1 MYKIKKFLIP
11 YKMPRKNTT
20 GLSKAEIAI
29 IKEAFDLYDTDHTGF
44 ADIADIKESLINL
57 GYEQKNPVLFDI
69 IAGMDTEENA
79 RKGGVSFFQFIE
91 EINDKLDDKETPE
104 GLRRIFDL
112 FSEGT
117 DIIKKENV
125 IEICG
130 QIAKEYDDPEL
141 HEALDRCA
149 KNATTLT
156 FDEFESIMTRKAYP

>member
-1 MYKIKKFLIP
+1 MSKK
-11 YKMPRKNTT
+11 KNSTS
-20 GLSKAEIAI
+20 LSKDEIAI
-29 IKEAFDLYDTDHTGF
+29 IKEAFDLYDVDHTGF
-44 ADIADIKESLINL
+44 ADISEIKESLVNL

-104 GLRRIFDL
+104 GLRRIFDM

-117 DIIKKENV
+117 DLIKKETV
-125 IEICG
+125 IEIC
-130 QIAKEYDDPEL
+130 KEIGKDYNDPEL
-141 HEALDRCA
+141 QEALAKCA

-156 FDEFESIMTRKAYP
+156 FDEFVTIMTKKAYP

>member
-1 MYKIKKFLIP
+1 
-11 YKMPRKNTT
+11 MPRKNTT
-20 GLSKAEIAI
+20 GLSKAEITV
-29 IKEAFDLYDTDHTGF
+29 IKEAFDLYDTNRTCL

-57 GYEQKNPVLFDI
+57 GDEQKNPVLFDI

-125 IEICG
+125 VDICE

-156 FDEFESIMTRKAYP
+156 FDEFEAIMTRKAYP

>member
-1 MYKIKKFLIP
+1 MKK
-11 YKMPRKNTT
+11 KNVT
-20 GLSKAEIAI
+20 GLSKAEIAV
-29 IKEAFDLYDTDHTGF
+29 IKEAFDLYDVNHTGF
-44 ADIADIKESLINL
+44 ADISDIKESLINL

-69 IAGMDTEENA
+69 IAGLDTEENA

-112 FSEGT
+112 FSDGT
-117 DIIKKENV
+117 DVIKKENV
-125 IEICG
+125 VDICS

-149 KNATTLT
+149 KNATNLT
-156 FDEFESIMTRKAYP
+156 FEEFESIMTNKAYP

>member
-1 MYKIKKFLIP
+1 MPKKS
-11 YKMPRKNTT
+11 TT
-20 GLSKAEIAI
+20 SLSKDEIAI
-29 IKEAFDLYDTDHTGF
+29 IKEAFDLYDVDHTGF
-44 ADIADIKESLINL
+44 ADISEIKESLINL

-104 GLRRIFDL
+104 GLRRIFDM

-117 DIIKKENV
+117 DLIKKETV
-125 IEICG
+125 IEIC
-130 QIAKEYDDPEL
+130 KEIGKDYNDPEL
-141 HEALDRCA
+141 QEALAKCA

-156 FDEFESIMTRKAYP
+156 FDEFVTIMTKKAYP

>member
-1 MYKIKKFLIP
+1 
-11 YKMPRKNTT
+11 
-20 GLSKAEIAI
+20 
-29 IKEAFDLYDTDHTGF
+29 
-44 ADIADIKESLINL
+44 
-57 GYEQKNPVLFDI
+57 
-69 IAGMDTEENA
+69 MDTEENA

-125 IEICG
+125 VDICG

-156 FDEFESIMTRKAYP
+156 FEEFENIMTKKAYP

>member
-1 MYKIKKFLIP
+1 
-11 YKMPRKNTT
+11 MPRKNNT

-29 IKEAFDLYDTDHTGF
+29 IKEAFDLYDVDHTGF
-44 ADIADIKESLINL
+44 ADIGDIKESLINL

-91 EINDKLDDKETPE
+91 EINDKLDDKETPD

-117 DIIKKENV
+117 DN
-125 IEICG
+125 
-130 QIAKEYDDPEL
+130 
-141 HEALDRCA
+141 
-149 KNATTLT
+149 
-156 FDEFESIMTRKAYP
+156 

>member
-1 MYKIKKFLIP
+1 
-11 YKMPRKNTT
+11 MPRKNTT
-20 GLSKAEIAI
+20 GLSKAEIAV

-44 ADIADIKESLINL
+44 ANIADIKESLINL

-79 RKGGVSFFQFIE
+79 RKGGISFFQFIE

-117 DIIKKENV
+117 DVIKKENV
-125 IEICG
+125 IEICE
-130 QIAKEYDDPEL
+130 QIGKEYDDPEL
-141 HEALDRCA
+141 HEALDKRD

>member
-1 MYKIKKFLIP
+1 
-11 YKMPRKNTT
+11 MPRKNTT
-20 GLSKAEIAI
+20 GLSKAEIAV
-29 IKEAFDLYDTDHTGF
+29 IKEAFDLYDTEHTGF
-44 ADIADIKESLINL
+44 ANIADIKESLVNL

-91 EINDKLDDKETPE
+91 EINDKLDDKETPD

-117 DIIKKENV
+117 DVIKKENV
-125 IEICG
+125 VEICE
-130 QIAKEYDDPEL
+130 QIGKEYDDPEL
-141 HEALDRCA
+141 HEALERCS

-156 FDEFESIMTRKAYP
+156 FEEFESIMTKKP

>member
-1 MYKIKKFLIP
+1 MK
-11 YKMPRKNTT
+11 RKNIT
-20 GLSKAEIAI
+20 GLSKSEIAV
-29 IKEAFDLYDTDHTGF
+29 IKEAFDLYDTEHTGF
-44 ADIADIKESLINL
+44 ANITDIKESLINL

-69 IAGMDTEENA
+69 IAAMDTEENA
-79 RKGGVSFFQFIE
+79 RKGGISFFQFIE

-130 QIAKEYDDPEL
+130 QIAKEYDDP
-141 HEALDRCA
+141 
-149 KNATTLT
+149 
-156 FDEFESIMTRKAYP
+156 

>member
-1 MYKIKKFLIP
+1 MK
-11 YKMPRKNTT
+11 RKNVT
-20 GLSKAEIAI
+20 GLSKNEIAV

-44 ADIADIKESLINL
+44 ANISDIKESLVNL

-69 IAGMDTEENA
+69 IAAMDTEENA
-79 RKGGVSFFQFIE
+79 RKGGISFFQFIE

-125 IEICG
+125 VEICG

-149 KNATTLT
+149 KNATNLT
-156 FDEFESIMTRKAYP
+156 FDEFESIMTKKAYP

>member
-1 MYKIKKFLIP
+1 MK
-11 YKMPRKNTT
+11 RKNVT
-20 GLSKAEIAI
+20 GLSKNEIAV

-44 ADIADIKESLINL
+44 ANIADIKESLINL

-69 IAGMDTEENA
+69 IAAMDTEENA
-79 RKGGVSFFQFIE
+79 RKGGISFFQFIE

-125 IEICG
+125 VEICG
-130 QIAKEYDDPEL
+130 QIASSKKRMLSKSVDKL
-141 HEALDRCA
+141 L
-149 KNATTLT
+149 KNMMILNYMKLLI
-156 FDEFESIMTRKAYP
+156 DVLKMQPISHSMSSNLL

>member
-1 MYKIKKFLIP
+1 
-11 YKMPRKNTT
+11 MPRKNTT
-20 GLSKAEIAI
+20 GLSKAEIAV

-44 ADIADIKESLINL
+44 ANIADIKESLINL

-79 RKGGVSFFQFIE
+79 RKGGISFFQFIE

-125 IEICG
+125 IEICQ
-130 QIAKEYDDPEL
+130 QIGKEYDDPEL

-149 KNATTLT
+149 KNAVTLT
-156 FDEFESIMTRKAYP
+156 FDEFESIMTKKAYP

>member
-1 MYKIKKFLIP
+1 
-11 YKMPRKNTT
+11 MPRKNTT

-112 FSEGT
+112 FSEWT
-117 DIIKKENV
+117 DIIKKEGV
-125 IEICG
+125 IEVCE
-130 QIAKEYDDPEL
+130 QIRKEYDDPEL

-149 KNATTLT
+149 KNATNLT
-156 FDEFESIMTRKAYP
+156 FEEFENIMTRKAYP

>member
-1 MYKIKKFLIP
+1 MKK
-11 YKMPRKNTT
+11 KNIT
-20 GLSKAEIAI
+20 GLSKAEIAV
-29 IKEAFDLYDTDHTGF
+29 IKEAFDLYDVDHTGF
-44 ADIADIKESLINL
+44 ADITDIKESLINL

-79 RKGGVSFFQFIE
+79 RKGGISFFQFIE

-117 DIIKKENV
+117 DVIKKENV
-125 IEICG
+125 
-130 QIAKEYDDPEL
+130 AKEYDDPEL

-149 KNATTLT
+149 KNATNLT